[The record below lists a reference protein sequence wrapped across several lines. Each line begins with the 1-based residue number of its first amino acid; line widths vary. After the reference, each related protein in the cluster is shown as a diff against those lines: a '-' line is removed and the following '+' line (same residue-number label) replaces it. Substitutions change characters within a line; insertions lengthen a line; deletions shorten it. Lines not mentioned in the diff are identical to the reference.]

1 VKIIA
6 RIILALIFIWI
17 VGPVFLIVIAI
28 IWGLIRL
35 AGFGTDEHTHDD
47 YY

>member
-6 RIILALIFIWI
+6 QIFLVLIFIWI

-28 IWGLIRL
+28 IWGLIHL
-35 AGFGTDEHTHDD
+35 AGFGSDEHPHDD
-47 YY
+47 YE